1 VNRATAQLR
10 RLRRFRPRPSWPAL
24 VAFMAIVGPGIIT
37 ANVDNDAGGI
47 TTYSLAGA
55 HYGYLLLWV
64 LIPVTFALIV
74 VQEMCAR
81 MGAITGKGLADLI
94 RENFG
99 VKLTFFIMIGLLIAN
114 LANTMAEFSGI
125 AASGEIFGVNKY
137 IMVPLGALLVW
148 WMVVK
153 GSYRQVEKIFLV
165 ASLFY
170 VSYILSGIFA
180 RPDWGQVA
188 HHTITPTIQLRPAF
202 VTMLIAVV
210 GTTIAPWMQFYQQSA
225 VVDKGVSARDYGYC
239 RTDVIIGCITAIV
252 VAFFITLTTA
262 ATLHVNHISI
272 NTAKD
277 AALALEPL
285 AGRYASSLFAFGLLN
300 ASLFAASIL
309 PLATAYSVCE
319 GIGWERG
326 LNLSFKEAPEFYG
339 LYTGIIALGAGFVL
353 IPRAPLLLIMYLSQ
367 VANGILLPVVL
378 IFMLVLINNTALMG
392 RYRNSR
398 AFNLIAW
405 ATAIIMIVL
414 TLTLVVTTFLG

>member
-1 VNRATAQLR
+1 VNRATV
-10 RLRRFRPRPSWPAL
+10 RLRRWRPRPSWPAL
-24 VAFMAIVGPGIIT
+24 VAFLAIVGPGIIT

-55 HYGYLLLWV
+55 RYGYLLLWA
-64 LIPVTFALIV
+64 LIPVTFALVV

-99 VKLTFFIMIGLLIAN
+99 VRLTFFVMIGLLVAN

-125 AASGEIFGVNKY
+125 AASGEIFGVSKY
-137 IMVPLGALLVW
+137 LTVPLAALLVW
-148 WMVVK
+148 WLVVK

-170 VSYILSGIFA
+170 VSYVLSGLLA
-180 RPDWGQVA
+180 RPEWGQVL
-188 HHTITPTIQLRPAF
+188 HHTVTPTVHLRPAF
-202 VTMLIAVV
+202 MTMLIGVI

-225 VVDKGVSARDYGYC
+225 VVDKGISAGDYGYC
-239 RTDVIIGCITAIV
+239 RTDVIVGCITAII

-262 ATLHVNHISI
+262 ATLNVNHISI
-272 NTAKD
+272 NTAED
-277 AALALEPL
+277 AALALRPL
-285 AGRYASSLFAFGLLN
+285 AGRYASYLFAFGLLN

-326 LNLSFKEAPEFYG
+326 LNYSFKEAPEFYG
-339 LYTGIIALGAGFVL
+339 LYGGLIALGAGFVL
-353 IPRAPLLLIMYLSQ
+353 IPRAPLLVIMYLSQ
-367 VANGILLPVVL
+367 VANGILLPLVL
-378 IFMLVLINNTALMG
+378 IFMLALINNPALMG

-398 AFNLIAW
+398 TFNAIAW
-405 ATAIIMIVL
+405 ATVIIMIVL
-414 TLTLVVTTFLG
+414 TLALVVTTFVG